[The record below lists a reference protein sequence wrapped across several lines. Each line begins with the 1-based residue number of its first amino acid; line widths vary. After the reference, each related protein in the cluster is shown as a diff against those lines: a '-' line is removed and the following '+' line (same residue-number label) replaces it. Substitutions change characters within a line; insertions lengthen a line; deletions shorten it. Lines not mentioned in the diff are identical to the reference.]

1 MEWNLMEPAAE
12 YGLIAKE
19 TGCLFA
25 KKIIAKKKLLNAN
38 KIKGIEQSKQITIE
52 CL

>member
-1 MEWNLMEPAAE
+1 MEPAAE

-25 KKIIAKKKLLNAN
+25 KKKIIAKKNF
-38 KIKGIEQSKQITIE
+38 
-52 CL
+52 